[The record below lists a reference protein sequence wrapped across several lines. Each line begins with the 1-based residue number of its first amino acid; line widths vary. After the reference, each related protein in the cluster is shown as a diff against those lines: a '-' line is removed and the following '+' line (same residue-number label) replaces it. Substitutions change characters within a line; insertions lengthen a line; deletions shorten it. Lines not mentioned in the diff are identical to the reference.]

1 MDITKFV
8 VEGRDKAKLYGDSA
22 SYRGQLSNRIH
33 NLRKKLGIATKPR
46 SKYTN
51 TPVTAEDIA
60 KSHEYVYLLLLISER
75 AWAHAMS
82 MKEVHSADTKGIT
95 GSSRSHIISRLHK
108 STTYANH
115 LLQLLSNQSTTGAND
130 RDVLEARSYAAA
142 LSGAMQF
149 EKQNWEA
156 CVKSYSEARIIYTAL
171 SKDTR
176 SDIFKDLIS
185 EPVDPSIRYGAYK
198 LGMPRTLAIPAI
210 ARENFPS
217 DSKLVSLVEKFDEYA
232 LKDEPAKVK
241 VDANESADA
250 PRTITWRSRTVDL
263 EDAAIASALGAVKAA
278 SLKLSKHLSS
288 EGSSNSKDRGSAY
301 DEVLIA
307 SQDAVDATKHA
318 IDELTSEGVG
328 QGDKRMQ
335 SLLITRTAVSYD
347 MIGWRIGR
355 NRVMVGER
363 DGAID
368 STPTQ
373 SKKGAKQSHP
383 QAEATGRKLARL
395 REKLVLYDA
404 ILQSVESIKE
414 LPGVAADSTLQEEL
428 DAKYN
433 YFQALKCLTLARSH
447 SILSNP
453 KNALA
458 LIHRA
463 YEKISSSN
471 SYFSSQMD
479 TSPSPTSSPPNL
491 TITPTETA
499 SLHSL
504 LQSELQRQRALV
516 EIANL
521 TSSSTP
527 EELKHK
533 KPLVQ
538 RLHEYP
544 ADGVVDLKN
553 IVRYPPRMETVPVKP
568 LFFDAAWN
576 YVDYP
581 GRREERVKGSGEME
595 VQGEEAMQV
604 EEEEEQK
611 QQQQPQKK
619 GWFGFGRS

>member
-1 MDITKFV
+1 MEITKFV

-46 SKYTN
+46 AKYTN
-51 TPVTAEDIA
+51 RPVTVEDIA

-75 AWAHAMS
+75 AWANAMS

-108 STTYANH
+108 SATYANH
-115 LLQLLSNQSTTGAND
+115 LLQLLSDRSATGATD
-130 RDVLEARSYAAA
+130 RDVLEARAYAAA

-149 EKQNWEA
+149 EKQSWEA

-171 SKDTR
+171 SKDNR
-176 SDIFKDLIS
+176 SDIFKDLLS

-217 DSKLVSLVEKFDEYA
+217 GPELVSLVEKFDEYA
-232 LKDEPAKVK
+232 LKDEPEKVK
-241 VDANESADA
+241 VNANESADA
-250 PRTITWRSRTVDL
+250 PKTITWRSRTVDL

-278 SLKLSKHLSS
+278 SLNLSKLLSS
-288 EGSSNSKDRGSAY
+288 EGSNNPKDRGAAY
-301 DEVLIA
+301 DDILIA

-368 STPTQ
+368 YTPPQ
-373 SKKGAKQSHP
+373 SKKGAKQGPP
-383 QAEATGRKLARL
+383 QEEATGRKLARL

-447 SILSNP
+447 TLTSNP

-458 LIHRA
+458 LTSRA
-463 YEKISSSN
+463 FEKSTTAHSHLSSS
-471 SYFSSQMD
+471 MD
-479 TSPSPTSSPPNL
+479 TSSSSPPNL
-491 TITPTETA
+491 TITPSESS
-499 SLHSL
+499 SLHSF

-516 EIANL
+516 EISNL
-521 TSSSTP
+521 TSNIP
-527 EELKHK
+527 KAGEYR
-533 KPLVQ
+533 KPLVE

-553 IVRYPPRMETVPVKP
+553 IVKYPPKVEVVPVKP

-576 YVDYP
+576 YVEYP
-581 GRREERVKGSGEME
+581 GRRTVKEVGME
-595 VQGEEAMQV
+595 VEDAVGEEPVA
-604 EEEEEQK
+604 EQQE

-619 GWFGFGRS
+619 GWFGFARS